1 MDEISKKENIFI
13 QHIGNIGEKIIKIN
27 NKIFKLDGYC
37 EKTNTI
43 YEFLGDF
50 WHGNP
55 KIFNSN
61 DINPVIKKT
70 FGELYTNTMN
80 REKIL
85 RENGYNLISI
95 WENDYKN

>member
-1 MDEISKKENIFI
+1 MFRL
-13 QHIGNIGEKIIKIN
+13 IK
-27 NKIFKLDGYC
+27 
-37 EKTNTI
+37 
-43 YEFLGDF
+43 
-50 WHGNP
+50 P